1 MTDSPPSG
9 HPSIR
14 RPSAVYVGLFF
25 AVGTLFPYLAVFYQA
40 AGLSLEG
47 IGLVAGL
54 TGVIAVIAAPAWGA
68 VVDRLHDVRGPL
80 LVAGLWGAT
89 AGAWLAT
96 SRDPVTIAIAAVVLT
111 AGTAG
116 MGAMVD
122 SRTMEMIGANRDR
135 YGRARAWGSLAFVG
149 GALAVGFLIE
159 RTGPAGLFLLYAPV
173 IAATGLAAWLLLGRS
188 GGTARRSVSFGFGRD
203 LGGLIRDPGLL
214 ALFVGSVMVWSA
226 VAAVTTFIS
235 IRLADLGSGTA
246 VIGFVFTPS
255 ALVEIPLML
264 AFPVIA
270 RRLGG
275 ERLLVIGAL
284 AFAGRAAGWAL
295 ATEPWMYVA
304 IAPLGG
310 VAYALFYVGTVTY
323 VARSVPPSV
332 QATAQ
337 GIFTGTAFSMGT
349 ILGSALGGQIA
360 AAITIPGLFGV
371 SAIATVVAALVVLRA
386 TGVRKSALAT

>member
-1 MTDSPPSG
+1 VTDSPTSG
-9 HPSIR
+9 PPSIR
-14 RPSAVYVGLFF
+14 RPATVYVGLFF
-25 AVGTLFPYLAVFYQA
+25 AVGALFPYLAVFYRS
-40 AGLSLEG
+40 AGLSLEDV
-47 IGLVAGL
+47 GLVVGL
-54 TGVIAVIAAPAWGA
+54 TGVIAVIAAPVWGA
-68 VVDRLHDVRGPL
+68 VVDRIRDVRGPL
-80 LVAGLWGAT
+80 LVAGLWGAA
-89 AGAWLAT
+89 AGAWLAA
-96 SRDPVTIAIAAVVLT
+96 SRDPVMIVVAAVALT

-149 GALAVGFLIE
+149 GALVVGFLVE
-159 RTGPAGLFLLYAPV
+159 RTGPSGLFLVYAPT
-173 IAATGLAAWLLLGRS
+173 IAATGLAAWLLLGRL
-188 GGTARRSVSFGFGRD
+188 GGTRRRSVSFGFGRD

-214 ALFVGSVMVWSA
+214 LLFIGSVMVWSA

-235 IRLADLGSGTA
+235 IQLADLGSGTA

-264 AFPVIA
+264 AFPLMA
-270 RRLGG
+270 RRVGG
-275 ERLLVIGAL
+275 EGLLVIGAL
-284 AFAGRAAGWAL
+284 AFAARAAGWSL

-304 IAPLGG
+304 ISPLGG

-323 VARSVPPSV
+323 VSKSVPPSV

-337 GIFTGTAFSMGT
+337 GIFSGTAFSMGT

-360 AAITIPGLFGV
+360 AAITISGLFAV
-371 SAIATVVAALVVLRA
+371 SAAATVVGALVVLRA
-386 TGVRKSALAT
+386 TSLRKTALRA